1 MFTHE
6 LISRDALQGIKIGI
20 SVSDSQDLE
29 RLGLSQAHAEMAVGE
44 IARAVLIA
52 GGHLVYGGRI
62 KPSGF
67 TQYLIH
73 EVTRYG
79 CDYAA
84 EQLILCLAAPEHH
97 KLSRHEYDEVDREL
111 GTKGRIVYLDKA
123 GHEIQ
128 NISKLE
134 AERSDYASS
143 LEIANSYSAMR
154 RYMGTITDARV
165 IIGGQLSNFSGSM
178 PGIVEEAIITIKA
191 CKPLYISAGF
201 GGAAALVAKRLRIDD
216 LDWAPV
222 DFPTRPKDRRID
234 LALDEL
240 DAAVSSSGWN
250 ATSCG
255 LSEEDL
261 RQLAASYRAGEIAS
275 LVVRGLTQRKRSY
288 GRPERRS

>member
-1 MFTHE
+1 MFEYDLTP
-6 LISRDALQGIKIGI
+6 RDALNGMRIGI

-79 CDYAA
+79 CDHAKG
-84 EQLILCLAAPEHH
+84 QLTLCLAAPEHH

-111 GTKGRIVYLDKA
+111 GAKGRIVCLDES
-123 GHEIQ
+123 GHEIE
-128 NISKLE
+128 NISNLE
-134 AERSDYASS
+134 SDNSDS
-143 LEIANSYSAMR
+143 VSNLKKANSYSAMR
-154 RYMGTITDARV
+154 HYMGTITDARV
-165 IIGGQLSNFSGSM
+165 VIGGQLSNFTGRM
-178 PGIVEEAIITIKA
+178 PGIVEEAITAIKA
-191 CKPLYISAGF
+191 RQPVYVSAGF

-216 LDWAPV
+216 LDWAPA
-222 DFPTRPKDRRID
+222 DFPTRPKDKRID

-240 DAAVSSSGWN
+240 DAAVSSKGWN
-250 ATSCG
+250 VTLCG
-255 LSEEDL
+255 LSKGDL
-261 RQLAASYRAGEIAS
+261 QQLAASYRAGEIAS
-275 LVVRGLTQRKRSY
+275 LVVRGLAQRKQSV
-288 GRPERRS
+288 

>member
-1 MFTHE
+1 MFRHE
-6 LISRDALQGIKIGI
+6 LIPHDALQGMRIGI

-79 CDYAA
+79 RDYATG
-84 EQLILCLAAPEHH
+84 QFTLCLAASEHH
-97 KLSRHEYDEVDREL
+97 KLSRHEYDEVDQEL
-111 GTKGRIVYLDKA
+111 GTKGQIVCLDKA

-128 NISKLE
+128 DISKLE
-134 AERSDYASS
+134 AECLDSVSS
-143 LEIANSYSAMR
+143 LEMANSYSAMR
-154 RYMGTITDARV
+154 HYMGTITDARV
-165 IIGGQLSNFSGSM
+165 IVSGQLSNFAGSM
-178 PGIVEEAIITIKA
+178 PEIVEEAIIAIKA
-191 CKPLYISAGF
+191 CKPVYISAGF
-201 GGAAALVAKRLRIDD
+201 GGAAALIAKQLQIDD
-216 LDWAPV
+216 LNWAPA
-222 DFPTRPKDRRID
+222 DFPTRPKDQRID

-250 ATSCG
+250 ATLCG
-255 LSEEDL
+255 LSKEDL
-261 RQLAASYRAGEIAS
+261 QQLAASYRAGEIAS
-275 LVVRGLTQRKRSY
+275 LVVRGLAQRKS
-288 GRPERRS
+288 PV